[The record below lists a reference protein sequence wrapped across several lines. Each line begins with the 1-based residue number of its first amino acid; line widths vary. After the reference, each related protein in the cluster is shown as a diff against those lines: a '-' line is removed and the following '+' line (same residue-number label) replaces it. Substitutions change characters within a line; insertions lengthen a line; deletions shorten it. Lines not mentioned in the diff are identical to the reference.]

1 MYPQPSTKLNYH
13 SKSRILAM
21 SAIHKPLEMKIE
33 LTVIEDLGIR
43 LYSRLPQVLAE
54 VVANAWDSNASTVDV
69 SLQEGEI
76 DTDSTIIV
84 MDDGHGMTY
93 DEIGNKY
100 LRVGRKRRT
109 EEGNQTEDK
118 RRDVMGRKGIGK
130 LSVFGIAKKAEIK
143 TIREGKLSV
152 FQMDVDKMLNQAREE
167 GRYKPEVLL
176 VNEDTTES
184 DGTTITLTDL
194 TRKTRIDAQSVRRG
208 IAKHF
213 TVIGDEFCVSVN
225 GKQILPSDKFTNST
239 WEKRWEIDELVSK
252 EMSEWVVSGW
262 IGAAN
267 RPLVEED
274 RGISIVANGKL
285 IQSPTMFGI
294 KSGSKYSYSYI
305 AGEIRA
311 EFCDSQIDSVATDRH
326 SIVDTPQGI
335 ALRKWGADKLVEIS
349 DELTESRKVARER
362 TIREDSEIKDWLD
375 SLDGSQTRTANK
387 IIQVV
392 TAGEKMDDD
401 KRKELVRYARAS
413 FEQSAF
419 LEMVST
425 LDDHPDPAS
434 LLELFK
440 ECNLVEARELE
451 RIVRARLK
459 TIDRL
464 IKFINENAKEVPTLH
479 DYFNDSPWML
489 DPAWTQWQD
498 EVTYSKL
505 LKGTYPDDKLD
516 VSDRRIDFLAIG
528 VGDTVHVIELKRP
541 QYTVKGRD
549 FEQLA
554 NYVGFVKNQVGND
567 PDKGYRSVAGYLVV
581 GKRSNDP
588 GVREMTSTYE
598 QSRYYI
604 RTYRDLVVS
613 AQRLHKHF
621 DDKLKEFEKARLQ
634 ARQEQRR

>member
-1 MYPQPSTKLNYH
+1 
-13 SKSRILAM
+13 M
-21 SAIHKPLEMKIE
+21 SAVHRPLEMKIE

-54 VVANAWDSNASTVDV
+54 VVANAWDSNASMVGIL
-69 SLQEGEI
+69 LQEGDV
-76 DTDSTIIV
+76 DTSSTIV
-84 MDDGHGMTY
+84 VRDDGHGMTY

-109 EEGNQTEDK
+109 EEGDQTEGKK
-118 RRDVMGRKGIGK
+118 RDIMGRKGIGK
-130 LSVFGIAKKAEIK
+130 LSVFGIAKKAEIR
-143 TIREGKLSV
+143 TIRGGKLSV
-152 FQMDVDKMLNQAREE
+152 FRMDVDKMLDQAREE
-167 GRYKPEVLL
+167 GKYKPQVL
-176 VNEDTTES
+176 VVSKDTKEK

-213 TVIGDEFCVSVN
+213 TVIGDKFCVSVN
-225 GKQILPSDKFTNST
+225 GTQILPSDKFTNST
-239 WEKRWEIDELVSK
+239 WEKKWEIDEPVNT

-262 IGAAN
+262 IGAAK
-267 RPLVEED
+267 RPLIDED
-274 RGISIVANGKL
+274 RGIAIVAKGKL

-311 EFCDSQIDSVATDRH
+311 EFCDKRVDSIATDRH

-335 ALRKWGADKLVEIS
+335 ALRNWGANKLVEIS
-349 DELTESRKVARER
+349 DELTESRKVNREKV
-362 TIREDSEIKDWLD
+362 IRKDSEIKSWLD
-375 SLDGSQTRTANK
+375 SLDVSQTKTANK
-387 IIQVV
+387 IIQIV

-401 KRKELVRYARAS
+401 KRKELVLYARAS

-425 LDDHPDPAS
+425 LDDHPDPAE

-440 ECNLVEARELE
+440 ECNMVEARELE
-451 RIVRARLK
+451 RIVRTRLK

-464 IKFINENAKEVPTLH
+464 IRFINENAKEIPTLH

-498 EVTYSKL
+498 EIPYSRL
-505 LKGTYPDDKLD
+505 LKETFPDDKLD
-516 VSDRRIDFLAIG
+516 MSNRRIDFMAVG

-541 QYTVKGRD
+541 QYSVRGRD

-554 NYVGFVKNQVGND
+554 NYVGFVRNLIGND

-581 GKRSNDP
+581 GNRSNDP
-588 GVREMTSTYE
+588 GVREMTRTYE
-598 QSRYYI
+598 NSRYYI
-604 RTYRDLVVS
+604 RTYGDLVVS
-613 AQRLHKHF
+613 ARRLHKHF
-621 DDKLKEFEKARLQ
+621 EDKLLEFEKARVR
-634 ARQEQRR
+634 AHREQQ